1 MKKEAE
7 ATEAMYK
14 IQGYKEVLIAQ
25 SLHNNE
31 KIYYGEKIPQIMMTN
46 GQFK

>member
-1 MKKEAE
+1 MNKEAE

-14 IQGYKEVLIAQ
+14 IHGYKEVLIAQ
-25 SLHNNE
+25 ALHNNE
-31 KIYYGEKIPQIMMTN
+31 KIYYGEKIPQIMMSN